1 VPWLPY
7 TCSIT
12 TIATPAAPS
21 TVTAPLDELVVE
33 LGGLPSGP
41 GGDRLVHLER
51 LAPRPARPGTL
62 ARPLP
67 PPIEALGEGLW
78 SHQAEAVD
86 LARAGRSVVVATGT
100 ASGKSRCYQLPIAE
114 AVLDRVHPG
123 TALCLFPTKA
133 LAQDQ
138 LRAFGALDVPGLAAA
153 TYDGDAGREERAWAR
168 AHANVVLTNPEML
181 HGALLPH
188 HARWA
193 TFFMRLRYVV
203 IDELHVLRGIFG
215 THVAHL
221 LRRLRRVADH
231 YGADPTFIFS
241 SATIGEPAR
250 LATEL
255 CGRST
260 TAVTD
265 DGSPRGE
272 RLVALWNPPRVTTD
286 DEVGDDEGETV
297 DDDDKPDT
305 TAIHHQ
311 TEDRQPTVSTGTDG
325 PPVVDRSV
333 GRRFTTNHDTTTS
346 GTDTQEQSEV
356 GRPAGRRRSTGRE
369 TATLTAQLVI
379 AGHRTIAFCR
389 SRKGTEVVARDIA
402 GRLPAEDADLVRP
415 YRGGYLAEERREIE
429 ADLFSGRLR
438 AVVATT
444 ALELG
449 VDIGGLDACVLNGFP
464 GTVSSMWQQVG
475 RAGREG
481 AQSLAVVVAG
491 DDQLDQWLLA
501 HPGELFSR
509 PPEPAVINPSNPYV
523 LHPHLAC
530 AAFEMPLTH
539 DDERWWDDLLADG
552 VRDLVA
558 TERLRIRPRRRGG
571 RTWPTA
577 VWCGD
582 GWPAHGIGLRG
593 GSSTEYRIVT
603 PGPDGADE
611 LVGTVDESRAF
622 SQVHPGAVYL
632 HRGGTYR
639 VADLD
644 IEDRTAR
651 VEPMPDDEYTR
662 AKSDTDITILET
674 SAARTVGR
682 SRLSLGSVEVT
693 TQVTGYERR
702 EVGSGDLLGREH
714 LDLPRQHLVT
724 RGFWYTVDE
733 ALLEAAGIEPEDGPG
748 ALHAI
753 EHAAIAMLPL
763 FTICDRWDVG
773 GVSTMRQGD
782 TGLPTIVI
790 YDGYPG
796 GAGIAEL
803 GFDVAD
809 RHLVTTLQAIEAC
822 PCADGCPSCV
832 QSPKCGNL
840 NEPLDKHGAERL
852 LRVLLERAEPDQPEP
867 EPDRQGLGLPETEI
881 ETEPNRPDRP
891 DRLGPTPE
899 TDRPDLHRPGPETGA
914 DLELTAADR
923 TPPLRND
930 PRAA

>member
-1 VPWLPY
+1 M
-7 TCSIT
+7 
-12 TIATPAAPS
+12 
-21 TVTAPLDELVVE
+21 VTAPLDELVVA
-33 LGGLPSGP
+33 LGGVPSGP

-51 LAPRPARPGTL
+51 LAPRLARPGGL

-67 PPIEALGEGLW
+67 PPITALGEGLW

-114 AVLDRVHPG
+114 SVLDRVHPG

-138 LRAFGALDVPGLAAA
+138 LRAFGSLEVPGLAAA

-168 AHANVVLTNPEML
+168 ANANVVLTNPEML
-181 HGALLPH
+181 HGGLLPH

-193 TFFMRLRYVV
+193 TFLMRLRYVV

-221 LRRLRRVADH
+221 LRRLRRLADH

-241 SATIGEPAR
+241 SATIGEPGR

-255 CGRST
+255 CGKPT
-260 TAVTD
+260 TAVTA

-272 RLVALWNPPRVTTD
+272 RLVALWNPPRL
-286 DEVGDDEGETV
+286 E
-297 DDDDKPDT
+297 
-305 TAIHHQ
+305 
-311 TEDRQPTVSTGTDG
+311 TEDDPIEVEIAAGTE
-325 PPVVDRSV
+325 PVP
-333 GRRFTTNHDTTTS
+333 GK
-346 GTDTQEQSEV
+346 
-356 GRPAGRRRSTGRE
+356 PAGRRRSTGRE
-369 TATLTAQLVI
+369 TATVAAQLVA

-402 GRLPAEDADLVRP
+402 SRLPAEDADLVRP

-464 GTVSSMWQQVG
+464 GTVASMWQQAG

-481 AQSLAVVVAG
+481 AQSLAVLVAG

-501 HPGELFSR
+501 HPDELFSR
-509 PPEPAVINPSNPYV
+509 PPEPAVVNLSNPYV
-523 LHPHLAC
+523 LLPHLAC
-530 AAFEMPLTH
+530 AAFEMPLTR

-558 TERLRIRPRRRGG
+558 DEQLRIRPRRRSG
-571 RTWPTA
+571 RRWPTA

-582 GWPAHGIGLRG
+582 GWPAHGVGLRS
-593 GSSTEYRIVT
+593 GSAAEYRIVAS
-603 PGPDGADE
+603 GADGADE
-611 LVGTVDESRAF
+611 LVGTVDETRAF

-632 HRGGTYR
+632 HRGHTYR
-639 VADLD
+639 VGDL
-644 IEDRTAR
+644 EVADRTAR
-651 VEPMPDDEYTR
+651 VVPAADDEYTR
-662 AKSDTDITILET
+662 ARSDTDIRILET
-674 SAARTVGR
+674 SSRRAVGR
-682 SRLSLGSVEVT
+682 SHLGLGTIEVT

-702 EVGSGDLLGREH
+702 EVGSGDLIGREQ

-733 ALLEAAGIEPEDGPG
+733 ALLDAAAIEPDDGPG
-748 ALHAI
+748 TLHAI
-753 EHAAIAMLPL
+753 EHAAIGMLPL

-803 GFDVAD
+803 GFEVAD
-809 RHLVTTLQAIEAC
+809 RHLAATLEAIEAC

-852 LRVLLERAEPDQPEP
+852 LRVMLAPALID
-867 EPDRQGLGLPETEI
+867 
-881 ETEPNRPDRP
+881 
-891 DRLGPTPE
+891 
-899 TDRPDLHRPGPETGA
+899 
-914 DLELTAADR
+914 LTAAAS
-923 TPPLRND
+923 
-930 PRAA
+930 AA